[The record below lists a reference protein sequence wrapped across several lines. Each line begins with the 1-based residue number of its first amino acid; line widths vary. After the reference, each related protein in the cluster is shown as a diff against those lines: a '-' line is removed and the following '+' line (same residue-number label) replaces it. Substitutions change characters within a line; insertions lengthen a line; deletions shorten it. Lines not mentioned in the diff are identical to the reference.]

1 MSRGTYQ
8 GGSTL
13 VSRSGWVLRPGQ
25 SRIKDTPSK
34 PSQPERKEIAKA
46 RKSSAK
52 AAKAAREAASHELA
66 RRAADILRADGLSEP
81 EIRKRL
87 KLRRTKK

>member
-25 SRIKDTPSK
+25 SRIKDAPSSPRK
-34 PSQPERKEIAKA
+34 PERKEIAKA
-46 RKSSAK
+46 RK
-52 AAKAAREAASHELA
+52 AALKEVRTAREAASNALA
-66 RRAADILRADGLSEP
+66 RRAADLLRADGLTEP